1 MHRLT
6 LLILVLAAQCAAVVF
21 GYRPPL
27 IHKILESRELLE
39 ELELKRDARR
49 AVLSKTFVLN
59 PVDHV
64 DLFFGTAGGGNVF
77 PGATRPFGMV
87 KLGVDVIGASADTY
101 SGYAPDGNVSG
112 FSMMHESGTGGAP
125 EYGIVSQLPYLGAI
139 DFTKDASLKRT
150 GPDVATVGRYLCNF
164 TNGISV
170 DAAAGERS
178 GILAYDFGTDNSDAK
193 VIVNVAHHLTAPSR
207 PWWTQYFVNGSIS
220 VNDDLRGYTGQA
232 TIKGGWGLQTP
243 WTIYYC
249 ADFDTAAT
257 DVTAF
262 HTHTT
267 YPGQRDISSA
277 AQDES
282 FGVVLG
288 FPNLRRVQT
297 RVGVSFMSVQ
307 QACANIK
314 TDFADTYDIDS
325 AVNVAQQHWHD
336 EVFGRVN
343 VATDNSTLAG
353 LIYTTLYGAHLLPSN
368 RTGENPNW
376 ETQLTY
382 YDDWFTLWDTFRL
395 LHPLFN
401 ILNPTRALE
410 IVQSLVNIYKNEGYT
425 PDGRSANQNGRTQGG
440 SNSDIVMADAYVKG
454 ISGVNWTEAFAAMQK
469 NAEVAPPYWY
479 DAHSP
484 TDSSKQGRGA
494 LPDWLK
500 YGYITRNYTRSV
512 TRTMEYSYDD
522 FALLQ
527 VALGLGLKDDYQKY
541 LKRSEGWQKM
551 WNFDASSKDYDYKG
565 FIQPRNSDGAFNYD
579 NYDPTSCGGCY
590 WGDDEY
596 EGKPMEYGWAVPF
609 DVQTL
614 KKFIGSD
621 ELFARRLDDMFG
633 LHGSDVADIGNEPSF
648 LTPYLYNYV
657 NQHHKTVE
665 LIRYLINTK
674 FSVGPKALPGNSD
687 AGAMQ
692 SWYFFALIGLYP
704 VAGTTTYLLGSP
716 FVPYVGINLENGK
729 QLEIISL
736 NLTSES
742 FYVQSVKVNGNSYG
756 QNWVSHEDIFTNG
769 GKIEFQMGTEQK
781 TWETGS
787 VPPSPGNASAML

>member
-6 LLILVLAAQCAAVVF
+6 LLVLALAAQCAALVF
-21 GYRPPL
+21 GYDLPI
-27 IHKILESRELLE
+27 IHKILESKELLHR
-39 ELELKRDARR
+39 LELSRNARGSQ
-49 AVLSKTFVLN
+49 LKKTFVNN

-64 DLFFGTAGGGNVF
+64 DLFFGTASGGNVF

-101 SGYAPDGNVSG
+101 SGYAADGSVSG

-125 EYGIVSQLPYLGAI
+125 EYGVVSQLPYLGNV
-139 DFTKDASLKRT
+139 DLSKEPSLERNS
-150 GPDVATVGRYLCNF
+150 PDVATVGRYQCNF
-164 TNGISV
+164 TNGITV

-178 GILAYDFGTDNSDAK
+178 GILAYDFGANNHDAK
-193 VIVNVAHHLTAPSR
+193 VIVNVAHHLNAPSR

-220 VNDDLRGYTGQA
+220 VNRDLKGYTGHA
-232 TIKGGWGLQTP
+232 TIKGGWGLQEP

-249 ADFDTAAT
+249 ADFDVAASS
-257 DVTAF
+257 VTAF
-262 HTHTT
+262 HTKTT
-267 YPGQRDISSA
+267 FPGQHDISSS
-277 AQDES
+277 AQDEA

-288 FPNLRRVQT
+288 FPDQRRVQT
-297 RVGVSFMSVQ
+297 RVGVSFISAQ
-307 QACANIK
+307 QACANIAG
-314 TDFADTYDIDS
+314 DFADTYDIDA
-325 AVNVAQQHWHD
+325 AVNAAQKHWND
-336 EVFGRVN
+336 EVFDRVL
-343 VATDNSTLAG
+343 VVTDNSTLAG

-376 ETQLTY
+376 QTQLTY

-401 ILNPTRALE
+401 ILNPTRGLE
-410 IVQSLVNIYKNEGYT
+410 IVQSLINIYKNDGYT

-454 ISGVNWTEAFAAMQK
+454 IPGVDWTEAFAAMQK
-469 NAEVAPPYWY
+469 NAEVTPPYWY
-479 DAHSP
+479 DAHST

-494 LPDWLK
+494 LPDWLR

-527 VALGLGLKDDYQKY
+527 VAKGLGRQEDYKKY
-541 LKRSEGWQKM
+541 LQRSTGWQKI
-551 WNFDASSKDYDYKG
+551 WNPEASSKNYDYKG
-565 FIQPRNSDGAFNYD
+565 FVQPRNSDGSFNYD
-579 NYDPTSCGGCY
+579 NYDPASCGGCY

-614 KKFIGSD
+614 KKLIGSD
-621 ELFARRLDDMFG
+621 VLFARRLDDMFG

-657 NQHHKTVE
+657 NQQHKAVE
-665 LIRYLINTK
+665 LIRYLINNK
-674 FSVGPKALPGNSD
+674 FSVGARGLPGNSD

-692 SWYFFALIGLYP
+692 SWYFFGLIGLYP

-716 FVPYVGINLENGK
+716 FVPHVVIKLENGK
-729 QLEIISL
+729 QLEIISQ
-736 NLTSES
+736 NLTSFS
-742 FYVQSVKVNGNSYG
+742 YYVQSVKLNGNSYG
-756 QNWVSHEDIFTNG
+756 QNWVTHDDIFTNG
-769 GKIEFQMGTEQK
+769 GKIEFQMGPRQK
-781 TWETGS
+781 VWETGD
-787 VPPSPGNASAML
+787 VPPSPGHASA